1 MEHAKKKNRCVF
13 LLKEMRTIMWLWVM
27 LVLASEGYGCL
38 EQERA
43 ALLQF
48 KDSIDHPLGNSL
60 LTWEETLVGEA
71 STNCCEW
78 EKVKCNNAT
87 GRVIQLSLYNLR
99 DWDSGDWYLNASKFL
114 PFEELESLDLSWN
127 SLKGWL
133 PNEGFVILA

>member
-1 MEHAKKKNRCVF
+1 
-13 LLKEMRTIMWLWVM
+13 MWLWVI

-48 KDSIDHPLGNSL
+48 KDSINHPHGNSL
-60 LTWEETLVGEA
+60 PTWEEALVGEA
-71 STNCCEW
+71 STDCCEW
-78 EKVKCNNAT
+78 ERVKCNNAT

-99 DWDSGDWYLNASKFL
+99 DRYSGDWYLNASNFL
-114 PFEELESLDLSWN
+114 PFEELESLDLSFN